1 MRSTKKILSVAVFI
15 FLVLAIFPA
24 QSFASRSRSRSIHRS
39 RRHSR
44 HVTWAATPA
53 SLRGSRA
60 SLVRQNA
67 EIDRLDLPRIDDDD
81 ELDDLVQ
88 QKKLVGLPTSA
99 GVRIDPRLDED
110 RRYCKPWTRDFLR
123 DLGGDFRREFGGT
136 IQVNS
141 AVRTVE
147 QQKKLRRRNG
157 NAAPIEGSTA
167 SSHLAGLTVDIAKKG
182 LSRKQHR
189 WMQSYFANL
198 RSKGL
203 IEVAEERRQAVFHV
217 MVSQKYANWR
227 EAQQLAE
234 KK

>member
-1 MRSTKKILSVAVFI
+1 MRRIKNFVTVAVFVL
-15 FLVLAIFPA
+15 LVLAIFPA
-24 QSFASRSRSRSIHRS
+24 QSFASRGRSRSIHRS
-39 RRHSR
+39 RRHMR
-44 HVTWAATPA
+44 HVSWAPTPA

-60 SLVRQNA
+60 SLIRQNA
-67 EIDRLDLPRIDDDD
+67 EIDRLDLPRIEDDD

-88 QKKLVGLPTSA
+88 QKKLVGLPTTA
-99 GVRIDPRLDED
+99 GVRIDPRLEED

-123 DLGGDFRREFGGT
+123 DLGSDFHKEFGGA

-189 WMQSYFANL
+189 W
-198 RSKGL
+198 
-203 IEVAEERRQAVFHV
+203 
-217 MVSQKYANWR
+217 
-227 EAQQLAE
+227 
-234 KK
+234 